1 MKLKSCTYQST
12 DPWGDLVKKDLNEKI
27 DSFLLSLKEGSGSIM
42 GILQSFTFPENFA
55 DEHAEDMAH
64 SLYDIYRK
72 HQSVLLGGDTSG
84 GPSLVITV
92 VALLK

>member
-1 MKLKSCTYQST
+1 MKIKSCTYQSSE
-12 DPWGDLVKKDLNEKI
+12 PWGPLVKKDLNEKI
-27 DSFLLSLKEGSGSIM
+27 ESFILSLNKGQDTILGF
-42 GILQSFTFPENFA
+42 LQSFTFPEKFA
-55 DEHAEDMAH
+55 DEHAEDMAN

>member
-1 MKLKSCTYQST
+1 MKIQSCTYQSIEN
-12 DPWGDLVKKDLNEKI
+12 WGPLVKKDLNKKI
-27 DSFLLSLKEGSGSIM
+27 ESFMHSLKNETIFGL
-42 GILQSFTFPENFA
+42 LQSFTFPENFA
-55 DEHAEDMAH
+55 DEHAEDMAN